1 MTDDNNFKLKNQI
14 LKDYLLIKALYDNL
28 ILENTTLKE
37 RLSKYT
43 NSKSKKEYYQRNRET
58 LRAKARAKYQADKK
72 LGKTQHQIFMKS
84 VEPTIC
90 CPHCNHF
97 LKKSNI
103 KQV

>member
-43 NSKSKKEYYQRNRET
+43 NSKSKKEYYQRNRE
-58 LRAKARAKYQADKK
+58 K
-72 LGKTQHQIFMKS
+72 I
-84 VEPTIC
+84 
-90 CPHCNHF
+90 
-97 LKKSNI
+97 I
-103 KQV
+103 KQNSEYQKVYKSKKKTI